1 MSRVAGVSGK
11 HLRELAEQLGW
22 TLDHWRGDHMLFK
35 KAGERLTIS
44 IPDDATIAPGT
55 PPRITRDL
63 GLSIDDLMRLL
74 GR

>member
-11 HLRELAEQLGW
+11 HLREVAEQLGW

-44 IPDDATIAPGT
+44 IPTMRRSRPERRGGSRAI
-55 PPRITRDL
+55 L
-63 GLSIDDLMRLL
+63 GCPSTT
-74 GR
+74 

>member
-1 MSRVAGVSGK
+1 MSRVAGVSGI
-11 HLRELAEQLGW
+11 HLREVAEQLGW

-44 IPDDATIAPGT
+44 IPDHATIAPGT
-55 PPRITRDL
+55 APRITRDL
-63 GLSIDDLMRLL
+63 GPSVDELMRLL